1 MSDTDREEV
10 IKSQG
15 VTHPRDPPAVKSN
28 WLPTSV
34 SLSDEAGFF
43 VVVIVF
49 KNSTYF
55 TSIKIKSFCLPADA

>member
-1 MSDTDREEV
+1 M
-10 IKSQG
+10 
-15 VTHPRDPPAVKSN
+15 THPRDPPVVKSI

-43 VVVIVF
+43 VVVIIF

-55 TSIKIKSFCLPADA
+55 TSIKIKSYLVFQQMLELKK